1 MITAYCIHTSEG
13 IPVRRIME
21 TKPEGNVINVTVA
34 ECDWDWN
41 RKSKVQTFKI
51 AVKSQPW
58 YVRTKDYADWYIREM
73 TEYHKKFRRQMNHQH
88 NWRFEVYWP
97 LSSLVS

>member
-1 MITAYCIHTSEG
+1 MLTTAYCVHTSEG

-21 TKPEGNVINVTVA
+21 TKTNGTTIAVNVT

-41 RKSKVQTFKI
+41 KKQKVQTFEFL
-51 AVKSQPW
+51 VRFQPW
-58 YVRTKDYADWYIREM
+58 WIRADSAQWILRQE
-73 TEYHKKFRRQMNHQH
+73 ELYHERFRQRMNHQH

-97 LSSLVS
+97 LSSLVK